1 MRLREVLQVLQ
12 EAQALLQ
19 QSRGKR
25 YDPQLVDAFLEM
37 LGGLKKEVV
46 LEKPISHAD
55 LKVGMVLS
63 RDLMSREG
71 VLLLSSDYIL
81 DASLIRQIQD
91 YARRENHTAPIYI
104 RTPPPEEAKQ

>member
-1 MRLREVLQVLQ
+1 
-12 EAQALLQ
+12 
-19 QSRGKR
+19 
-25 YDPQLVDAFLEM
+25 M

-46 LEKPISHAD
+46 LEKPILHAD

-63 RDLMSREG
+63 RDLVNREG

-91 YARRENHTAPIYI
+91 YARRENLTVPVYV
-104 RTPPPEEAKQ
+104 RTPLPEEKKQ